1 MSKKK
6 KSASTPWVYTD
17 IVKDQFF
24 NPRNL
29 AVKAPKIFD
38 GYGRVGNMICGD
50 IMKMWIW
57 VDKKT
62 KKIKDLK
69 WQTFG
74 CASAIA
80 STSMLSEMVL
90 ENNGMTTDQA
100 LKIKPQDILKRLGGL
115 PGVKIHCSVLGD
127 KALRRAVKNYLQ
139 KID

>member
-6 KSASTPWVYTD
+6 KSASAPWVYTD

-29 AVKAPKIFD
+29 AVKAPKNFD
-38 GYGRVGNMICGD
+38 SYGRVGNMICGD
-50 IMKMWIW
+50 IMKIWIW

-90 ENNGMTTDQA
+90 ENNGMTIDQA

-115 PGVKIHCSVLGD
+115 PKVKIHCSVLGD